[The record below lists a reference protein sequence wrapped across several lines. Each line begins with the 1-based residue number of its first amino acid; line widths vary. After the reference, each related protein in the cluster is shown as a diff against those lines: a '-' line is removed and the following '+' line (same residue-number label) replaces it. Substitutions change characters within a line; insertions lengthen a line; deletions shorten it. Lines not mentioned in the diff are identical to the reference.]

1 MLVML
6 LLQKQSQGGYCV
18 ANNGLI
24 NQKSEDYAVNS
35 RLNERLD
42 VIRQMKPNGGLLPGD
57 APITPAERA
66 EAKQYNYDNPVIPPA
81 ATEPPQQWWYQP
93 DVPEPEIAPDT
104 TDTTKKYPRGIP
116 A

>member
-1 MLVML
+1 M
-6 LLQKQSQGGYCV
+6 

-24 NQKSEDYAVNS
+24 NQKSEDDAVNS

-66 EAKQYNYDNPVIPPA
+66 EAALRGVQCGAENRPP
-81 ATEPPQQWWYQP
+81 
-93 DVPEPEIAPDT
+93 
-104 TDTTKKYPRGIP
+104 
-116 A
+116 